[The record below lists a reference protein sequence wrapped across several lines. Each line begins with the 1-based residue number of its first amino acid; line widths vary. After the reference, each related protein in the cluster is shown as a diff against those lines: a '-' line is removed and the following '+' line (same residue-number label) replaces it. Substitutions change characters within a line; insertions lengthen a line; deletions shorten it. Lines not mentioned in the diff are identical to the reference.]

1 MFTKLRIR
9 YGITIYHR
17 IFFTCKRIKIRSSLI
32 IERKTD
38 TIPNVNINL
47 RGDKSEK
54 TFQIFIVNAFENQTY
69 VQAYVGHQM
78 SYGCENEFK

>member
-1 MFTKLRIR
+1 MKNQRISIFTFCSLLNQ
-9 YGITIYHR
+9 
-17 IFFTCKRIKIRSSLI
+17 FETCKNVRIWFSLI

-38 TIPNVNINL
+38 TISNVNINL

-78 SYGCENEFK
+78 SYGCESEFK